1 MEANLMRLYLINLM
15 FFFSFDSTAAIK
27 QKVDDLANFRRE
39 VLELGARLSSLEKEI
54 NNKSNLYTSSLEQ
67 IKQFES
73 DIKIYRDE
81 LEKKQNELKMA
92 QNENKK
98 ILKSYILESDNESA
112 DVWQKKIHLE
122 LLKIGSRKLK
132 TKETE
137 LNGIEARVINF
148 DQKLSE
154 LQRNEEEL
162 ASVIKEL
169 KDRKNIILEKY
180 LVKVDSKKKL
190 ESKIHHEQIHQKL
203 AQVKKQLTNNIEI
216 AVKPDRIFTNPL
228 GDYLG
233 ITSSKK
239 GVTFKFRSSQ
249 PVKAAGAGKV
259 VYAGDLAAFGQVILI
274 DHGDELRT
282 VLLGRMNVKVKKND
296 SVGDGEILAYTL
308 SDLREPQNLYFE
320 VRKKNTA
327 QNTILWLDQN
337 GVSKI

>member
-1 MEANLMRLYLINLM
+1 M